1 VLSTCV
7 RRAEWKG
14 NLSEMLGYSV
24 VVGRREGGF
33 PAGKLWSCCWEATC
47 KARARAG
54 GALDLGVPLRAHCWP
69 VMRPLQYLN
78 VISELIY
85 AFSRSISQQYI

>member
-1 VLSTCV
+1 MCATGGVEGQSV
-7 RRAEWKG
+7 GDVGVQRGRGKAGRRVSCRE
-14 NLSEMLGYSV
+14 V
-24 VVGRREGGF
+24 VVV
-33 PAGKLWSCCWEATC
+33 LWEVTC